1 MDKNSLKRYM
11 RQEREL
17 RKKHAD
23 LQIILFGMFMFILL
37 MISCCFAFIEDKDGV
52 DYPVIFSYFMME
64 YLAFMFLCQPI
75 YMVKEKNKLQSVF
88 AKMLYVPRNMRDILA
103 AKALVMIKDMGIV
116 VIVTQLITVLI
127 NIPFNG
133 GKFVVFAETF
143 APLYVGAVCML
154 IQLAALWGSY
164 RGAVKE

>member
-1 MDKNSLKRYM
+1 MDKNTLKRYM

-23 LQIILFGMFMFILL
+23 LQMILFGMFMFILIL
-37 MISCCFAFIEDKDGV
+37 LSCCFAFIEDKEGA
-52 DYPVIFSYFMME
+52 DYVIIFPYFIME
-64 YLAFMFLCQPI
+64 NFAFMFLCQSVYI
-75 YMVKEKNKLQSVF
+75 VREKNQLQSVF

-116 VIVTQLITVLI
+116 VIVTQFITVLI

-143 APLYVGAVCML
+143 APLYVGLVCM
-154 IQLAALWGSY
+154 IVQLTALWGSY
-164 RGAVKE
+164 KKTI